1 MRCLVFFLKWTKISI
16 EDKRFRLSLR
26 GYMPS
31 LPQRRHDLNQYEE
44 NSKLLLRDRYLL
56 ELQYLI

>member
-1 MRCLVFFLKWTKISI
+1 MRCLVIFLKWTKISI

-31 LPQRRHDLNQYEE
+31 LPQRRHIYFRKDKEYFF
-44 NSKLLLRDRYLL
+44 
-56 ELQYLI
+56 

>member
-1 MRCLVFFLKWTKISI
+1 MRCLVIFLKWTKISI

-31 LPQRRHDLNQYEE
+31 LPQRRHDLNQYEG
-44 NSKLLLRDRYLL
+44 
-56 ELQYLI
+56 ELKTPVT